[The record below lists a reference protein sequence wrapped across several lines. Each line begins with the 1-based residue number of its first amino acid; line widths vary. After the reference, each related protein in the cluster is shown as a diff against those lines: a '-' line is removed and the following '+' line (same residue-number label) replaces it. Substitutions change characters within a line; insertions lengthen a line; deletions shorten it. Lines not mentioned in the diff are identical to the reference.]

1 MLCMSSKIIIKNE
14 CNFYVSLCSYQYLLF
29 IIIHFKY
36 SLWILSTYKNTYYVF
51 QWKRIFTVR
60 YVRQNNFTHFALVHQ
75 CFACTSWVVVP
86 YHEAGEW
93 SSVSDWVGNY
103 QDKALWQEQKK
114 GLDFDESNLFQI
126 WPQHRA
132 DCTVEGCHKDRCR
145 VFCGKEYEFE
155 RSCNHLKGGLG
166 DNRPYESFFTW
177 SLGFHWVCLIPA
189 PSHHHNS
196 FELAFSD
203 IFCNVLQ
210 SLLANVATA
219 SSEQPS

>member
-1 MLCMSSKIIIKNE
+1 MK
-14 CNFYVSLCSYQYLLF
+14 
-29 IIIHFKY
+29 
-36 SLWILSTYKNTYYVF
+36 TY
-51 QWKRIFTVR
+51 FTVS
-60 YVRQNNFTHFALVHQ
+60 YVRQKNFTHFALVHQ

-145 VFCGKEYEFE
+145 VFCGRNMIWEKLQPSQ
-155 RSCNHLKGGLG
+155 RWLG

-177 SLGFHWVCLIPA
+177 SLGFHWVCWYP
-189 PSHHHNS
+189 P
-196 FELAFSD
+196 
-203 IFCNVLQ
+203 
-210 SLLANVATA
+210 
-219 SSEQPS
+219 QPSPQFFWTCVLWYFLQCPPESAGERCHGLLRTALLRHHILWRQLYQVKMSD